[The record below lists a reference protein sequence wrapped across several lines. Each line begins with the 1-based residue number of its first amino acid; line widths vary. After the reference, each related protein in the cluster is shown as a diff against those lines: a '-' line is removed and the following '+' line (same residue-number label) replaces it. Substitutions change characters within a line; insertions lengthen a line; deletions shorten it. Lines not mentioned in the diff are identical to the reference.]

1 MGMNTPKVTLTRMTP
16 LLPDVKRTS
25 KQNAVMKDALRNI
38 ATATTCCL
46 TCRVTQQYAAEVLE
60 EVEKI

>member
-1 MGMNTPKVTLTRMTP
+1 MNGPKITLTRVTP
-16 LLPDVKRTS
+16 LLPDVKRAS

-38 ATATTCCL
+38 ATSTGSCMCCRTTKE
-46 TCRVTQQYAAEVLE
+46 YAAEILK